1 MSKRIITRFSLFS
14 TQHYI
19 YVTVIA
25 LVLLLHL
32 PVFSWAAASG
42 VIDLPQTGQ
51 TKCYDTSGR

>member
-32 PVFSWAAASG
+32 PVFSWATDG
-42 VIDLPQTGQ
+42 VIDLPKTGQ
-51 TKCYDTSGR
+51 TLL